1 MSRLAARFA
10 ELKAQKTKSGK
21 QRTALIPYVMTS
33 DPSPEIT
40 LPLMHAMVDA
50 GADIIELG
58 APFSDPMADGPVIQA
73 AAERSLQHNTSV
85 HDVFSVVTAFRKT
98 DDKTPIV
105 MMGYLNPIEVM
116 GYESFAQQAS
126 ACGIDGVITVDMP
139 PVEAAEYVPALKK
152 QGIDPIFL
160 LAPTSTEKR
169 IEKLADVASGFV
181 YYVSLKGVTGA
192 ATLDVSSVEQK
203 VAQIRQYID
212 LPIAVGFGIS
222 DAESAAK
229 VAGCSDAVVV
239 GSVIVKKMTLNDGKS
254 EPERSIIIKEISDI
268 LSAMRS
274 AMDDV

>member
-1 MSRLAARFA
+1 VSRLAARFA
-10 ELKAQKTKSGK
+10 ELKAQSSKAGS
-21 QRTALIPYVMTS
+21 RTALIPYVMTG

-40 LPLMHAMVDA
+40 LPLMHAMVEA

-73 AAERSLQHNTSV
+73 AAERSLAHDTSL
-85 HDVFSVVTAFRKT
+85 HDVFSVVAAFRKK

-116 GYESFAQQAS
+116 GYASFAQQAS

-139 PVEAAEYVPALKK
+139 PIEAGEYVPALTA
-152 QGIDPIFL
+152 QALDPIFL
-160 LAPTSTEKR
+160 LAPTSTEER
-169 IEKLADVASGFV
+169 IKKLADVASGFV

-192 ATLDVSSVEQK
+192 ATLDVSSVEEK

-229 VAGCSDAVVV
+229 VASCSDAVVV
-239 GSVIVKKMTLNDGKS
+239 GSAIVKKMTLNDGKT

-274 AMDDV
+274 AMDKV